1 MMYGCDMCLIDAT
14 YRTTLYELLLVC
26 LCVATNVAYCNV
38 ATMLLVDEKSDT
50 IAATL
55 RTVASWNPGWK
66 PKYFMSDFHEGQIS
80 AVEAT
85 FPGVMSC
92 SYQCT
97 CKQPQYASAV
107 GLMPLVCSIFFSLSV
122 ISVCLQYHATC
133 CWNTTSIV
141 LVSSLLIQ
149 AFFRSYVET
158 CSHVMVLSLILFVSE
173 LNQQMSS
180 LAL

>member
-1 MMYGCDMCLIDAT
+1 MTCCSADADDIEKFSDVVFIHQSRWQQRMLMMYGCDMCLIDAT

-133 CWNTTSIV
+133 C
-141 LVSSLLIQ
+141 
-149 AFFRSYVET
+149 
-158 CSHVMVLSLILFVSE
+158 
-173 LNQQMSS
+173 
-180 LAL
+180 